1 MSFQPLIQQYLGGI
15 EELQQAIAGM
25 SPSQL
30 AAAPVPGTW
39 STQQVICHLADF
51 EPVYADR
58 MKRVI
63 AEDQPLLLSGDPDLF
78 AASLAYQE
86 RDVQEE
92 LAVIAAVR
100 RQMARIL
107 FTLPEA
113 AFQRTGQHTT
123 DGPIS
128 LETLLTRITG
138 HLPHHVKFIREK
150 RTALGLDP

>member
-1 MSFQPLIQQYLGGI
+1 MSFSSLIQQYLSGVDQ
-15 EELQQAIAGM
+15 LRQAVAGM
-25 SPSQL
+25 SPEQL
-30 AAAPVPGTW
+30 AATPVPGSW
-39 STQQVICHLADF
+39 STQQVVCHLADF

-78 AASLAYQE
+78 AARLAYQD

-92 LAVIAAVR
+92 LEVVSAVR

-107 FTLPEA
+107 STLPEA
-113 AFQRTGQHTT
+113 AFQRTGQHST
-123 DGPIS
+123 DGPVS

-138 HLPHHVKFIREK
+138 HLPHHVKFIHEK
-150 RTALGLDP
+150 RAALGMNS